1 MADQVQ
7 NQVASILR
15 NALQDLEAVG
25 TLPSTPSPTPTP
37 STSSSN
43 IHSAERDFR
52 NAFPGL
58 SGGGKRQSPFN
69 PPKKRQRKSGNFV
82 MITPKETWTHDFCVL
97 NELSVSLSPTLN
109 ILSLLKEAGLE
120 RKKIT
125 FQDKNADHQKVCQ
138 TLEEHFPKLK
148 SQHGAFEMLRAE
160 KGGVS
165 QKLSVLP
172 LSAKGF
178 TIPYLKE
185 IVSNNTLIYVRPM
198 QSALPMSKVVVK
210 TDEGITSKCQ
220 RCSDVI
226 PLSSLREHMNKC
238 QDIQDHSVIESAG
251 IDQTKDNPD
260 DADDIFSF
268 HVQCPKIS
276 KLPTAHTSTT
286 QGSAIDTDY
295 QPKLPEFSVAS
306 TSTSNIDVKWDDE
319 DHSIFS
325 SVKWDEEL
333 SSLFPSVDVG
343 EI

>member
-1 MADQVQ
+1 
-7 NQVASILR
+7 
-15 NALQDLEAVG
+15 
-25 TLPSTPSPTPTP
+25 
-37 STSSSN
+37 
-43 IHSAERDFR
+43 
-52 NAFPGL
+52 
-58 SGGGKRQSPFN
+58 
-69 PPKKRQRKSGNFV
+69 
-82 MITPKETWTHDFCVL
+82 MITPKETWNHDFCVL
-97 NELSVSLSPTLN
+97 NEPSVSLSPTLN
-109 ILSLLKEAGLE
+109 ILSLLKEAGLG

-148 SQHGAFEMLRAE
+148 SQQGAFEMLRAE

-165 QKLSVLP
+165 QRLSVLP

-185 IVSNNTLIYVRPM
+185 IVSNNTLIYVGPM
-198 QSALPMSKVVVK
+198 QSALPMSKVVAK
-210 TDEGITSKCQ
+210 TDECITFKCQ

-238 QDIQDHSVIESAG
+238 QDIQDHPVIESAG
-251 IDQTKDNPD
+251 IDQTKDNRD

-295 QPKLPEFSVAS
+295 HQSYLSFQWQALLHPTLMSSGMMRTIAS
-306 TSTSNIDVKWDDE
+306 FQVLNGMKNYPVCFLVWMLVK
-319 DHSIFS
+319 F
-325 SVKWDEEL
+325 L
-333 SSLFPSVDVG
+333 R
-343 EI
+343 